1 MKTMMGAVVI
11 FLTSLAHSAVPIE
24 SLCDRYEFAINLR
37 VIALD
42 KKIKLYYPNS
52 NMTPMIEDVSSQG
65 SFFVEQLIFNIEAGG
80 PFIEAYKLSEK

>member
-42 KKIKLYYPNS
+42 KNYELWFAPE
-52 NMTPMIEDVSSQG
+52 PPELRFSSKG
-65 SFFVEQLIFNIEAGG
+65 KFYSGL
-80 PFIEAYKLSEK
+80 

>member
-42 KKIKLYYPNS
+42 KNYELWFALEPPDNPPLHWENIQTL
-52 NMTPMIEDVSSQG
+52 ED
-65 SFFVEQLIFNIEAGG
+65 ELLHYLQLFQLLCPPRLAN
-80 PFIEAYKLSEK
+80 